1 QIMKK
6 MDICAYFCHHGSDIT
21 KQFQNKIT
29 GYMETPWSGCGRH
42 PESGAANPRGLEEY
56 SVCLCIII
64 HLQMI

>member
-1 QIMKK
+1 
-6 MDICAYFCHHGSDIT
+6 
-21 KQFQNKIT
+21 
-29 GYMETPWSGCGRH
+29 METPWSGCGRH